1 MERKGITFGLGEISG
16 IKSREITVPQRV
28 EKPTAAHNPEV
39 VSSSPAPQPKNRLI
53 SQEIRRF
60 FFTFCPKKFPEE
72 LRDFAKIAVHLQLT
86 QTMTQTGL

>member
-1 MERKGITFGLGEISG
+1 MGLGRFQAS
-16 IKSREITVPQRV
+16 KSREITVPQRV

-39 VSSSPAPQPKNRLI
+39 VASSPAPQPKNRLI